1 MKLVDHC
8 PSCKSE
14 NRTDFLIRKINLCR
28 CSKCGLVFLPTI
40 PNNLITMYKE
50 DSFSSPT
57 SYYEA
62 SRSIDEIVSNER
74 LSRLE
79 HFSRKEA
86 LLDIGCNVGTFL
98 GVARDRGWRSVVG
111 IEPNLHAANVCEN
124 NGLTVINKPYSPD
137 IVSKLNQRFS
147 AIVLTD
153 VIEHLENLTELMSTI
168 GELLTDDGVILVVT
182 PNFSSIVARLLQI
195 KPREH
200 LIYFDKASL
209 TNLFE
214 RYHFETLVLEETSRP
229 RAIGALAIGT
239 TFSTNLGKS
248 IPRLV
253 SILRLQALANLILTT
268 FVRDELFLI
277 SRKNSITTST

>member
-1 MKLVDHC
+1 
-8 PSCKSE
+8 
-14 NRTDFLIRKINLCR
+14 
-28 CSKCGLVFLPTI
+28 
-40 PNNLITMYKE
+40 MYKE

-62 SRSIDEIVSNER
+62 SRGIDEIVSNER

-79 HFSRKEA
+79 QFSRKEA
-86 LLDIGCNVGTFL
+86 LLEIGCNVGTFL
-98 GVARDRGWRSVVG
+98 GVARDRGWRSIVG
-111 IEPNLHAANVCEN
+111 IEPNSHAANVCEN
-124 NGLTVINKPYSPD
+124 NGLNVINKPYSPD
-137 IVSKLNQRFS
+137 IVSELNQRFS
-147 AIVLTD
+147 AVVLTD

-182 PNFSSIVARLLQI
+182 PNFSSIVARFVQI
-195 KPREH
+195 KPLEH

-214 RYHFETLVLEETSRP
+214 RYNFETLVLEETSRP
-229 RAIGALAIGT
+229 RAIDALAIGT

-248 IPRLV
+248 ILRLV
-253 SILRLQALANLILTT
+253 SILRLQALANLVLTT

-277 SRKNSITTST
+277 SRRNLVTSST